1 MAYALKYYQNF
12 FQVKDY
18 SGGTGGDEYRL
29 EIYLEGYG
37 GASSEIEGI
46 QRNSVKLSR
55 SGDLLD
61 NILGSKLTFEIF
73 NETEEQYKEFRDAAW
88 GDYKVI
94 LIKDPNGGASTKFIG
109 YNQSEIYTE
118 SYDQI
123 PYSASLE
130 FTDGLSH
137 LKHVRFDDSENEI
150 IDSSADANTYFEGTV
165 YTRAASV
172 NGFQV
177 KIDGVSG
184 SHANHFVNLQTSPD
198 NIVWSNTTNEIQ
210 GLGTFTVGSITANY
224 VRLKVITLEGAAS
237 SINLTLTPIYT
248 GQKSLIEVIRLC
260 LNKLPE
266 GLIVREFLNIYEDSI
281 NSTTTDSMLN
291 QIFVDCSIYR
301 EKEDKDEEDA
311 VIVPF
316 FCFDVIEAIL
326 KPFNAHIYQAD
337 ARWFILR
344 PQEYL
349 ETTMYYRQF
358 NANSGTEST
367 ITVDSTGSTTTNTRT
382 ITGTNGTSTELI
394 LVAPSTE
401 LAIDPPLNRVKVK
414 YNQQN
419 DEFGA
424 NNLINDGRFT
434 KWTSLSTPPNQKPT
448 FWKVFGEDLTTYN
461 SKKYVPK
468 SGHTHFQFNPTNQST
483 ASSVDTTKY
492 LEQKKYN
499 VATATTD
506 SLQLNFEFYHM
517 ARFDYTG
524 TANYSQGSVIYS
536 YMKNDLS
543 FNWDITLQFGT
554 YYLSGDSINGFSWTT
569 TVSRATIIQEGV
581 GSFAGWKWQNVV
593 EISEDLPTLPQNGV
607 FDMTIKIYQ
616 PYTSWTPFASQHS
629 ADWTFTWTTLS
640 QSAFDL
646 VYKPIEVEPEEELI
660 LYSTIDED
668 ENLEE
673 IEVLHGDGS
682 NSVTNNSFRL
692 SSGAITD
699 VWTRRGLADN
709 AGILTIL
716 LRQLRDLRSTFIR
729 GLSGTLIGEFEF
741 YNAIKDTTGTDTI
754 YWLRGYNWSIETN
767 EWDADLMELRNDTA
781 TSQTIIDEPKYS
793 GAVSPTP
800 PPTSVPQPSAGDT
813 STARIGVFSSSTS
826 ISINQ
831 NNTNNYA

>member
-12 FQVKDY
+12 YQVKDY

-46 QRNSVKLSR
+46 QRNSIKISR
-55 SGDLLD
+55 SGDVLD
-61 NILGSKLTFEIF
+61 NLLGSKLTFEIF

-88 GDYKVI
+88 GDYKVL

-118 SYDQI
+118 SYDQT

-137 LKHVRFDDSENEI
+137 LKHVRFDDSDNEI
-150 IDSSADANTYFEGTV
+150 IDSNKDANTYFEGTV

-177 KIDGVSG
+177 KVEGVSG
-184 SHANHFVNLQTSPD
+184 SHANHFVNLQTSAD
-198 NIVWSNTTNEIQ
+198 NITWSNTTNEIQ
-210 GLGTFTVGSITANY
+210 GLGTFIAGSITANY

-237 SINLTLTPIYT
+237 TINLTLTPIYT
-248 GQKSLIEVIRLC
+248 GQKSLIEVLRLC

-266 GLIVREFLNIYEDSI
+266 PLIIREFLNIYEDSI
-281 NSTTTDSMLN
+281 NSTTT
-291 QIFVDCSIYR
+291 
-301 EKEDKDEEDA
+301 E
-311 VIVPF
+311 IVPF

-337 ARWFILR
+337 ARWFIFR

-349 ETTMYYRQF
+349 EATMYYRQF

-367 ITVDSTGSTTTNTRT
+367 ITVDSTGNTITNTRT

-394 LVAPSTE
+394 LVAPSSE

-414 YNQQN
+414 YNQEN

-434 KWTSLSTPPNQKPT
+434 KWTTLSTPPNQKPT

-468 SGHTHFQFNPTNQST
+468 SGHTHFQFNTANQET
-483 ASSVDTTKY
+483 AASVDVSKY

-524 TANYSQGSVIYS
+524 TNNFSQGSVIYN
-536 YMKNDLS
+536 YMKNDLA

-554 YYLSGDSINGFSWTT
+554 YYLSGDSINGFTWTT
-569 TVSRATIIQEGV
+569 TVSRATIIHNGV
-581 GSFAGWKWQNVV
+581 GSFAGWKWQNVI

-616 PYTSWTPFASQHS
+616 PYTSWTPFAVQHS

-646 VYKPIEVEPEEELI
+646 VYKPLEVEPEEELI

-673 IEVLHGDGS
+673 IEVIHGDGS

-699 VWTRRGLADN
+699 VWTRRGLSDN
-709 AGILTIL
+709 AGVLTIL

-729 GLSGTLIGEFEF
+729 NISGT
-741 YNAIKDTTGTDTI
+741 
-754 YWLRGYNWSIETN
+754 
-767 EWDADLMELRNDTA
+767 
-781 TSQTIIDEPKYS
+781 
-793 GAVSPTP
+793 
-800 PPTSVPQPSAGDT
+800 
-813 STARIGVFSSSTS
+813 
-826 ISINQ
+826 
-831 NNTNNYA
+831 